1 LEIFDIQLRLIKPA
15 FSSLLEDF
23 LKRENNLIERL
34 LTLGVKNKEFDIKD
48 IPVMSDMF
56 VTVTKGLRMM
66 VIKQR
71 DS

>member
-1 LEIFDIQLRLIKPA
+1 
-15 FSSLLEDF
+15 
-23 LKRENNLIERL
+23 LIERL

-56 VTVTKGLRMM
+56 VTVTKGLRMV

-71 DS
+71 DSYFLNEEDYATLPYISESSDIM